1 MPRLKESAVP
11 TTAVRTV
18 PDAAAEPTISAK
30 RAAAILGISIRH
42 AYVAIERGD
51 IPSIRVGRK
60 VVVPTARFLAKYS
73 ELIPETPAA

>member
-1 MPRLKESAVP
+1 MQ
-11 TTAVRTV
+11 TAAMTRTV

-42 AYVAIERGD
+42 AYAAIERGD

-73 ELIPETPAA
+73 DLVPEQTPAA